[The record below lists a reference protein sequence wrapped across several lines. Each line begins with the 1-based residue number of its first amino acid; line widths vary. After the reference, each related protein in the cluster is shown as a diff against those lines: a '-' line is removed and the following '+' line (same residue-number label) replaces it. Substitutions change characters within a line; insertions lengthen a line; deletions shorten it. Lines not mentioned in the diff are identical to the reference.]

1 MKRGFRRFARAKN
14 GARAKLRSG
23 EGGGVGEG
31 EGRKTLNDRR
41 SKEDVSPIPRC
52 FAAILSSLVT
62 VKRAF
67 YGIEAN
73 FH

>member
-1 MKRGFRRFARAKN
+1 MVILCELVAVECPTSVMADKERTAR
-14 GARAKLRSG
+14 
-23 EGGGVGEG
+23 VGRPRLPG
-31 EGRKTLNDRR
+31 
-41 SKEDVSPIPRC
+41 SAKEDVSPIPRC